1 MSIKDF
7 EIICELGKGAFA
19 NVYKVKRIKDGEIY
33 AMKKVCLN
41 KLKPKEKDNALN
53 EIRILASIN
62 HTNIISYKEAFY
74 DNNQSSLCIIMEFA
88 DKGDL
93 EKRISECIRK
103 KIYLSENEI
112 MTIFIQVVQGVKILH
127 DNKILHRDVKTANIF
142 LFADNVVKI
151 GDLNVSKILKHGLV
165 NNTQTGTP
173 YYASPEV
180 WNDKPYD
187 YKSDIWSLGCLLY
200 EMTTLKAPFRGTTM
214 KAVYDKV
221 MKGMY
226 EPIPPF
232 YTKSLAGLIK
242 VMLQHNTILRPTCDQ
257 LILLLKEKS
266 KHLTLP
272 KELFTNDT
280 LEVDKV
286 YQLQTQEIPAK
297 TVELIRTI
305 KLPKKLLDINVM
317 LPKERYKRRNK

>member
-7 EIICELGKGAFA
+7 EVIGEIGKGAFA
-19 NVYKVKRIKDGEIY
+19 NVYKVRRIKDSQLY
-33 AMKKVCLN
+33 AMKKVFLN
-41 KLKPKEKDNALN
+41 KLKTKEKDNALN
-53 EIRILASIN
+53 EIRILASIY
-62 HTNIISYKEAFY
+62 HPNIISYKEAFY
-74 DNNQSSLCIIMEFA
+74 DNNQLALCIIMEFA

-93 EKRISECIRK
+93 EKRIGECIHK
-103 KIYLSENEI
+103 KAYLSENEI
-112 MTIFIQVVQGVKILH
+112 MTMFIQVVQGLKVLH
-127 DNKILHRDVKTANIF
+127 DNKILHRDIKTANIF
-142 LFADNVVKI
+142 LFVDGVVKI
-151 GDLNVSKILKHGLV
+151 GDLNVSKVLKNGLV

-180 WNDKPYD
+180 WNDRPYD

-221 MKGMY
+221 MKGVY

-242 VMLQHNTILRPTCDQ
+242 IMLQHNTIMRPTCEQ
-257 LILLLKEKS
+257 LLVLLKEKS

-272 KELFTNDT
+272 VGLFNDNQAISSGVVIP
-280 LEVDKV
+280 EIVNKSVD
-286 YQLQTQEIPAK
+286 
-297 TVELIRTI
+297 LIRTI
-305 KLPKKLLDINVM
+305 KIPKRLLDINGV
-317 LPKERYKRRNK
+317 LPRERYKKRHQ

>member
-7 EIICELGKGAFA
+7 EITNELGKGAFA
-19 NVYKVKRIKDGEIY
+19 NVYKAKRIKDGQIY
-33 AMKKVCLN
+33 AMKKVFLN

-53 EIRILASIN
+53 EIRILASIY
-62 HTNIISYKEAFY
+62 HPNIISYKEAFY
-74 DNNQSSLCIIMEFA
+74 DNNQSALCIIMEYA

-93 EKRISECIRK
+93 EKKIAECIHKRSF
-103 KIYLSENEI
+103 LSENEI
-112 MTIFIQVVQGVKILH
+112 MTMFIQVVQGLKVLH
-127 DNKILHRDVKTANIF
+127 NNKILHRDIKTANVF
-142 LFADNVVKI
+142 LFAENVVKI
-151 GDLNVSKILKHGLV
+151 GDLNVSKILKNGLV

-221 MKGMY
+221 MKGLY

-232 YTKSLAGLIK
+232 YTKSLSGLIK
-242 VMLQHNTILRPTCDQ
+242 VMLQQNTGMRPTCEQ
-257 LILLLKEKS
+257 LLVLLKEKS
-266 KHLTLP
+266 RHLTLP
-272 KELFTNDT
+272 SGLFKDNVEIGNIISTSPGFGNKS
-280 LEVDKV
+280 VDLV
-286 YQLQTQEIPAK
+286 
-297 TVELIRTI
+297 RTI
-305 KLPKKLLDINVM
+305 KTPKKLLDINGL
-317 LPKERYKRRNK
+317 LPRERYKKRHL